1 MKTVV
6 RIMLSLLTVLLIVGC
21 SASKY
26 SVGEVTHDEALQALE
41 NKRFEIVIEEIY
53 YKFTY
58 GNTQKNKPLMRYA
71 SECRFAMSGDKVSYY
86 ISSDDLRHSK
96 KTLFPERA
104 ENVPATLTKGKEK
117 KNGDVEYFIHVE
129 SSDKH
134 FRSTSDFL
142 LVLYKKS
149 NICFVSKENVFG
161 GHDIS
166 FRGRLKP
173 L

>member
-1 MKTVV
+1 MKTIV
-6 RIMLSLLTVLLIVGC
+6 RIMLSFLALLLAVGC
-21 SASKY
+21 GTSRQ

-41 NKRFEIVIEEIY
+41 NKRFKIVIEEIY
-53 YKFTY
+53 DNFTY
-58 GNTQKNKPLMRYA
+58 ANTQKNKPLMRYA
-71 SECRFAMSGDKVSYY
+71 SECRFAMNGDKVSYY
-86 ISSDDLRHSK
+86 ISPDDLRHTK
-96 KTLFPERA
+96 NPPFPERA
-104 ENVPATLTKGKEK
+104 ENVPATMTKGKEK

-134 FRSTSDFL
+134 LRSTSDFL

-166 FRGRLKP
+166 FRGRLIP